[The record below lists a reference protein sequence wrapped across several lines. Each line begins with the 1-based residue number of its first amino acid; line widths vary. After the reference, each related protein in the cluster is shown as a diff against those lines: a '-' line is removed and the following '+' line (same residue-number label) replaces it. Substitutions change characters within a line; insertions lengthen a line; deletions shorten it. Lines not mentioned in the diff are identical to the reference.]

1 MKRLW
6 LNRNQLKYLVIVA
19 MLIDHIAWGFVPLES
34 VAGQVMHFIGRLTGP
49 TMGYFLAEGYIHTR
63 NKAKYGLRLGI
74 FALISWVPF
83 SLFEVSY
90 WPSMHQSVI
99 YTLFLGFLAMWVWD
113 REKLSQTVKWLIII
127 GLIVLSLP
135 GDWAIFDVA
144 WPLALY
150 IYRDNEQ
157 DRLRRYTVLCVTATL
172 VFVIG
177 GDPWWRGLCN
187 LGIMMVPLIL
197 RFCYNGERGSNHP
210 FHKWFFYVFYPLH
223 LLVLFLI
230 KQYIL

>member
-1 MKRLW
+1 MKKIS

-49 TMGYFLAEGYIHTR
+49 TMAYFLTEGYIHTR

-83 SLFEVSY
+83 SLFEVQH

-99 YTLFLGFLAMWVWD
+99 YTLFLGFLAMWIWD
-113 REKLSQTVKWLIII
+113 NEKLSQIMKWVLITILIII
-127 GLIVLSLP
+127 SLP

-150 IYRDNEQ
+150 IYRDDEDNGM
-157 DRLRRYTVLCVTATL
+157 RRYTVLCVAATL
-172 VFVIG
+172 IFLTG
-177 GDPWWRGLCN
+177 GEPWWTGLCN
-187 LGIMMVPLIL
+187 LGILMVPVIL
-197 RFCYNGERGSNHP
+197 RYFYNGEKGSSHP
-210 FHKWFFYVFYPLH
+210 FHKWFFYIFYPLH
-223 LLVLFLI
+223 LFVLYLI
-230 KQYIL
+230 GKYMF

>member
-1 MKRLW
+1 MKKIS

-49 TMGYFLAEGYIHTR
+49 TMAYFLTEGYIHTR

-83 SLFEVSY
+83 SLFEVQH

-99 YTLFLGFLAMWVWD
+99 YTLFLGFLAMWIWD
-113 REKLSQTVKWLIII
+113 NEKLSQIMKWVLITILIII
-127 GLIVLSLP
+127 SLP

-150 IYRDNEQ
+150 IYRDDEDNGM
-157 DRLRRYTVLCVTATL
+157 RRYTVLCVTAVV
-172 VFVIG
+172 VFLIG

-187 LGIMMVPLIL
+187 LGILMVPLIL
-197 RFCYNGERGSNHP
+197 RYFYNGEKGSSHP
-210 FHKWFFYVFYPLH
+210 FHKWFFYIFYPLH
-223 LLVLFLI
+223 LFVLYLI
-230 KQYIL
+230 GKYMF

>member
-1 MKRLW
+1 MKKIS

-49 TMGYFLAEGYIHTR
+49 TMAYFLAEGYIHTR

-83 SLFEVSY
+83 SLFEVQH

-99 YTLFLGFLAMWVWD
+99 YTLFLGFLAMWIWD
-113 REKLSQTVKWLIII
+113 NEKLSQIMKWVLITILIII
-127 GLIVLSLP
+127 SLP

-150 IYRDNEQ
+150 IYRDDEDNGM
-157 DRLRRYTVLCVTATL
+157 RRYTVLCVTAVV
-172 VFVIG
+172 VFLIG

-187 LGIMMVPLIL
+187 LGILMVPLIL
-197 RFCYNGERGSNHP
+197 RYFYNGEKGSSHP
-210 FHKWFFYVFYPLH
+210 FHKWFFYIFYPLH
-223 LLVLFLI
+223 LFVLYLI
-230 KQYIL
+230 GKYMF